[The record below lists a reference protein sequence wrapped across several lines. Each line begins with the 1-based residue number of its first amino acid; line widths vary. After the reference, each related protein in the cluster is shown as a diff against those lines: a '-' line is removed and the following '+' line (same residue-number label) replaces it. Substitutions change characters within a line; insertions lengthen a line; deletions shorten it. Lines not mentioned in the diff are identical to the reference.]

1 MLIEHSPPEAA
12 TANAGGEPVPPTLFV
27 VINPGSG
34 QHDAAETQRLLAGVF
49 SEAGRAAQ
57 FAQVG
62 RPTLLVQACEDAATQ
77 AAANAGILVAAGGDG
92 TINSAARAA
101 LAHGCPL
108 AVIPQGTFNYVARDH
123 GIPLD
128 GEAAARALLRAAP
141 RPVQVGLVNGEV
153 FLVNA
158 SLGLYPQLLQDR
170 ETFKARLGRHRWV
183 ALIAGLIT
191 LFQWR
196 RQLRLEVELE
206 GRRSAITTST
216 LFVGNNRLQ
225 AEQVGIDDHVTDRMG
240 SGFLA
245 GVVVRPIGSWAML
258 GLVLRG
264 ALGRL
269 GDADHVR
276 SFSFH
281 TMDVNVL
288 GMRRVKVATDGEV
301 QRMAPPLR
309 FSVAAKPL
317 YLMLPAPEAR
327 VARE

>member
-1 MLIEHSPPEAA
+1 MLSELAPAEAA
-12 TANAGGEPVPPTLFV
+12 TATGGQEPPLFV
-27 VINPGSG
+27 IINPGSG
-34 QHDAAETQRLLAGVF
+34 RHDAAETQRLLAGVF

-57 FAQVG
+57 FAQVD
-62 RPTLLVQACEDAATQ
+62 RPTLLVQACEDAAAQ
-77 AAANAGILVAAGGDG
+77 AAAHGGILVAAGGDG

-108 AVIPQGTFNYVARDH
+108 AVIPQGTFNYVARNH

-128 GEAAARALLRAAP
+128 GEAAARALLGAAP
-141 RPVQVGLVNGEV
+141 QPVQVGLVNGEV

-170 ETFKARLGRHRWV
+170 EAFKERLGRHRWV
-183 ALIAGLIT
+183 AMIAGLIT

-196 RQLRLEVELE
+196 RQIRLEVQLE
-206 GRRSAITTST
+206 GRRSTISTST

-225 AEQVGIDDHVTDRMG
+225 VEQVGFDHEVTGQIG
-240 SGFLA
+240 SGCLA
-245 GVVVRPIGSWAML
+245 GVVVRPIGVGAML
-258 GLVLRG
+258 ALVLRG

-269 GDADHVR
+269 GDADHVH

-288 GMRRVKVATDGEV
+288 GMRRVKLATDGEV

-309 FSVAAKPL
+309 FTIAAKPL
-317 YLMLPAPEAR
+317 HLMLPMPQERAP
-327 VARE
+327 RE

>member
-1 MLIEHSPPEAA
+1 MLIEQFPPEAA
-12 TANAGGEPVPPTLFV
+12 TATEGGKSAPPPLFV

-34 QHDAAETQRLLAGVF
+34 AHDAAQTQELLSRVF
-49 SEAGRAAQ
+49 SEAGRVAR
-57 FAQVG
+57 FVQVA
-62 RPTLLVQACEDAATQ
+62 RPNQLVQACEEAAVQ
-77 AAANAGILVAAGGDG
+77 AAAQAGILVAAGGDG

-141 RPVQVGLVNGEV
+141 QPVQVGLVNGEV

-170 ETFKARLGRHRWV
+170 EAFKARFGRHRWV
-183 ALIAGLIT
+183 AMMAGLVT

-196 RQLRLEVELE
+196 RLMRLEVELE
-206 GRRSAITTST
+206 GRRSTITTST

-225 AEQVGIDDHVTDRMG
+225 VEQVGIEDRVTDRMG
-240 SGFLA
+240 SGRLA
-245 GVVVRPIGSWAML
+245 GVVVRPIGTWAML

-269 GDADHVR
+269 GEADHVL

-288 GMRRVKVATDGEV
+288 GRRRVKVAMDGEV
-301 QRMAPPLR
+301 HRMAPPLR
-309 FSVAAKPL
+309 FSVATLPL

-327 VARE
+327 AARE

>member
-1 MLIEHSPPEAA
+1 MLIELSPAEAA
-12 TANAGGEPVPPTLFV
+12 TATGGGEPAQPPLFV

-34 QHDAAETQRLLAGVF
+34 EHDPAYTERLLSGVF
-49 SEAGRAAQ
+49 SEAGRVAQ
-57 FAQVG
+57 FSHVT
-62 RPTLLVQACEDAATQ
+62 RPTLLVQACEEAAAQ
-77 AAANAGILVAAGGDG
+77 AAAQGGILVAAGGDG

-101 LAHGCPL
+101 LSHGCPL

-128 GEAAARALLRAAP
+128 GEAAARALLQAAP
-141 RPVQVGLVNGEV
+141 QPVQVGLVNGEV

-170 ETFKARLGRHRWV
+170 EAFKARLGRHRWV

-206 GRRSAITTST
+206 GRRTTIATST

-225 AEQVGIDDHVTDRMG
+225 VEQVGIEEQLTDRIG
-240 SGFLA
+240 SGCLA
-245 GVVVRPIGSWAML
+245 GIVVRPIGTWAML

-288 GMRRVKVATDGEV
+288 GMRLVKVATDGEV

-317 YLMLPAPEAR
+317 YLMLAAPEAR
-327 VARE
+327 AARE